1 MKQFIKR
8 LSSVPPH
15 VAIILVLI
23 GIIGASGAILLLKQ
37 TETKAEALVKPRA
50 ARLERLD
57 GNVDIA
63 QALNQAS
70 NDQLSWADATVN
82 APLTVGDRVWTRGVS
97 HAQIALTG
105 RNYVRLNPDTAVDVL
120 SLADRRTQLALRSGS
135 ALFDVGELPDGELYE
150 VATPCGAVDF
160 SQPGLY
166 QLGIGD
172 DGNTTVSVL
181 NGLAQVV
188 GLAGSGVINKGE
200 ILTLA
205 SQVAAQALVSHIAPD
220 AAGNILNDYYS
231 YRYPNRYDGRYRNYD
246 AYLDDPDYYD
256 PYSRSVSYEYV
267 SEEVPGLYDL
277 DEYGDWQDVD
287 GYGRCWAPRVS
298 ADWSPYRQGSWNVD
312 DVWGPTWVS
321 SEPWGYAP
329 YHYGRWAYV
338 DQQRWM
344 WVPEDCR
351 TEAVYAPAL
360 VAFIP
365 VQQTQIAWV
374 PLAPGEPYV
383 PRYYDASFAPQYLAS
398 PQVVEEVVSVQRTY
412 ANMNY
417 TSAVTVVPM
426 QAFTR
431 PINQSVIVPTNP
443 QWIQQAQAVSD
454 PYQVEGVRQLALQQE
469 RAERKQGRREM
480 AAAMFNRPVVTSVA
494 PVVPQVQGD
503 AAQALQYQP
512 VPEKQ
517 KRNKLQIENSGQVV
531 MAQRADGVPLAGAQA
546 SQQAMAEQRDQ
557 RIAALRSRLEQGDRS
572 AKQELRQLKQERRQQ
587 PAFAQAPQ
595 QQAGQAAMSAKEQR
609 RFERQQQAATQQQA
623 TQQAVTTKQQRRL
636 ERQQQ
641 MAAQQQQAAAQ
652 VNQQREQRRAQKQ
665 AARQQMTQPQ
675 QAQQQVESRRQQKQ
689 WARQQQAQQQATQQS
704 QQAQVKAQRRAERQQ
719 QQQQMVVRQ
728 QTQMKAQRRAERQ
741 QQQAMQQP
749 QWQAAQQQ
757 QMKAQRRAE
766 RQQQMVQQERQQQ
779 MAQQQQG
786 QMKAQ
791 RRAERQQQV
800 VQPQVQQQQ
809 QMRQQEKQQRRFERQ
824 QAAPQAPVYQAPAAQ
839 PSKAERKAARRNP

>member
-1 MKQFIKR
+1 MKQFIQR

-23 GIIGASGAILLLKQ
+23 GIIGASGAILLLKH
-37 TETKAEALVKPRA
+37 TETKAEALVKPRG

-82 APLTVGDRVWTRGVS
+82 APLTVGDRIWARGAS

-105 RNYVRLNPDTAVDVL
+105 RNYVRINPDTSLDVL
-120 SLADRRTQLALRSGS
+120 SLADRRTQLALRNGS
-135 ALFDVGELPDGELYE
+135 ALFDVGELTDGELYE

-160 SQPGLY
+160 TQPGLY

-172 DGNTTVSVL
+172 DGNTTISVL

-200 ILTLA
+200 VLTLTA
-205 SQVAAQALVSHIAPD
+205 QVATQALVAHLAPD
-220 AAGNILNDYYS
+220 VAGNIVDDYYS
-231 YRYPNRYDGRYRNYD
+231 YRYPNRYDHRYRSYD

-267 SEEVPGLYDL
+267 NEEVPGLYDL
-277 DEYGDWQDVD
+277 DEYGDWQDIN
-287 GYGRCWAPRVS
+287 GYGQCWAPRVA
-298 ADWSPYRQGSWNVD
+298 ADWSPYRQGYWDVD

-338 DQQRWM
+338 NQQRWV

-365 VQQTQIAWV
+365 VQQTEIAWV

-383 PRYYDASFAPQYLAS
+383 PRYYDASYAPQYLGS
-398 PQVVEEVVSVQRTY
+398 PQLVQEVVSARRTY
-412 ANMNY
+412 ANLNYMN
-417 TSAVTVVPM
+417 AVTVVPV

-431 PINQSVIVPTNP
+431 PINQSVIVQANP
-443 QWIQQAQAVSD
+443 QWIQQAQPVSD
-454 PYQVEGVRQLALQQE
+454 PYQVESVRQLAFAQE
-469 RAERKQGRREM
+469 RAERKQARRE
-480 AAAMFNRPVVTSVA
+480 AAMFNRPVVTSVA
-494 PVVPQVQGD
+494 PVVPQVGTN

-517 KRNKLQIENSGQVV
+517 KRNKLQFENSGQVAT
-531 MAQRADGVPLAGAQA
+531 AQRADGVPLAGAPA
-546 SQQAMAEQRDQ
+546 SQQAVAEQHDQ
-557 RIAALRSRLEQGDRS
+557 RIAALRARLAQGDRS
-572 AKQELRQLKQERRQQ
+572 AKQELRQLRQAQRQQ
-587 PAFAQAPQ
+587 PAIAQPQ
-595 QQAGQAAMSAKEQR
+595 QQAAPQAMSAKAQR
-609 RFERQQQAATQQQA
+609 RAERQQQMAQQPQAMQQAQQQA
-623 TQQAVTTKQQRRL
+623 MTAKQQRRL

-641 MAAQQQQAAAQ
+641 MAAQQQQ
-652 VNQQREQRRAQKQ
+652 
-665 AARQQMTQPQ
+665 
-675 QAQQQVESRRQQKQ
+675 VEARRQQKQ
-689 WARQQQAQQQATQQS
+689 VARQQQAQQQAAQQS
-704 QQAQVKAQRRAERQQ
+704 SLKAQRRAARQQ
-719 QQQQMVVRQ
+719 QQQQMIVQ
-728 QTQMKAQRRAERQ
+728 QQAQVKQQRRAARQ
-741 QQQAMQQP
+741 QQVMQQ
-749 QWQAAQQQ
+749 QQQGQAAQQAQ
-757 QMKAQRRAE
+757 IKAQRRAE
-766 RQQQMVQQERQQQ
+766 RQQQMVHQQA
-779 MAQQQQG
+779 AQQQQW
-786 QMKAQ
+786 QMKQQ

-800 VQPQVQQQQ
+800 VQQQQQVQQQ

-824 QAAPQAPVYQAPAAQ
+824 QAAPQPRVYQAPAVQ
-839 PSKAERKAARRNP
+839 QSKAERKAERRKP

>member
-1 MKQFIKR
+1 MKQLIKR

-15 VAIILVLI
+15 VAIILVLV
-23 GIIGASGAILLLKQ
+23 GIIGASGAILLLKH

-82 APLTVGDRVWTRGVS
+82 APLVVGDRVWARGAS

-105 RNYVRLNPDTAVDVL
+105 RNYVRINPDTALDVL

-135 ALFDVGELPDGELYE
+135 ALFDVGELTDGELYE

-160 SQPGLY
+160 NQPGLY
-166 QLGIGD
+166 QLGIGG

-200 ILTLA
+200 VLTLA
-205 SQVAAQALVSHIAPD
+205 AQVAAQALVAHLAPD
-220 AAGNILNDYYS
+220 VAGNIVDDYYS
-231 YRYPNRYDGRYRNYD
+231 YRYPNRYDHRYRSYD
-246 AYLDDPDYYD
+246 AYMDDPYYYD

-267 SEEVPGLYDL
+267 SEDVPGLYDL
-277 DEYGDWQDVD
+277 DEYGDWQNID
-287 GYGRCWAPRVS
+287 GYGQCWAPRVA
-298 ADWSPYRQGSWNVD
+298 ADWSPYRTGYWEVD

-329 YHYGRWAYV
+329 YHYGRWAFAN
-338 DQQRWM
+338 QQRWV

-398 PQVVEEVVSVQRTY
+398 PQVVEQVVSVQRTY
-412 ANMNY
+412 VNMNY
-417 TSAVTVVPM
+417 TNAVTVVPV

-431 PINQSVIVPTNP
+431 PIDQSVIVPTNP
-443 QWIQQAQAVSD
+443 QWIQQAQPVSD
-454 PYQVEGVRQLALQQE
+454 PYQVESVRQLAFAQA
-469 RAERKQGRREM
+469 RAERKQARREM
-480 AAAMFNRPVVTSVA
+480 AGAAMFNRPVVTSVA
-494 PVVPQVQGD
+494 PVVPQVGAD

-517 KRNKLQIENSGQVV
+517 KRNKLQVENSGQVV
-531 MAQRADGVPLAGAQA
+531 MAQRPDGVPLTSGQS
-546 SQQAMAEQRDQ
+546 SQQAVADQ
-557 RIAALRSRLEQGDRS
+557 RLAALRTRLAQGDRS
-572 AKQELRQLKQERRQQ
+572 AKQELRQLKQERR
-587 PAFAQAPQ
+587 AQAVTAQPQQAMPQAQ
-595 QQAGQAAMSAKEQR
+595 QQAMNA
-609 RFERQQQAATQQQA
+609 
-623 TQQAVTTKQQRRL
+623 KQQRRL

-641 MAAQQQQAAAQ
+641 VDAQQQQVAAQQAQ
-652 VNQQREQRRAQKQ
+652 VNQQREQRRAQKE
-665 AARQQMTQPQ
+665 AARQQVVVQQ
-675 QAQQQVESRRQQKQ
+675 QAQQQQAEARRQQKQ
-689 WARQQQAQQQATQQS
+689 ARQQQAQQQAAQQS
-704 QQAQVKAQRRAERQQ
+704 SLKAQRRAERQQ
-719 QQQQMVVRQ
+719 QQQQMVVQ
-728 QTQMKAQRRAERQ
+728 QQAQIKAQRRAERQ
-741 QQQAMQQP
+741 QQAAQQQQ
-749 QWQAAQQQ
+749 QWQAAQQAQ
-757 QMKAQRRAE
+757 VKAQRRAE
-766 RQQQMVQQERQQQ
+766 RQQQMMQQERQQQ
-779 MAQQQQG
+779 AAQQQQW
-786 QMKAQ
+786 QMKQQ

-800 VQPQVQQQQ
+800 VQQQQVQQQAQQQ

-824 QAAPQAPVYQAPAAQ
+824 QQAAPPPQVYQAPAAQ
-839 PSKAERKAARRNP
+839 QSKAERKAERRKP